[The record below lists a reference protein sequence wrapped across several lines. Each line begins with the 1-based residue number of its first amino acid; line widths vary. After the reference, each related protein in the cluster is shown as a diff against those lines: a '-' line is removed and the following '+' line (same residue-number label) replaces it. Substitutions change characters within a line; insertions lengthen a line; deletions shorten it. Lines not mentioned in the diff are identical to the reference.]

1 MTTITTSHHIP
12 RRRLTAGALAAGAIL
27 VAGAI
32 AVDPAAAAPSSQVL
46 GTTLFVEGDRSDD
59 RIALRLEAGV
69 PTNLQ
74 VDFGDDGVADATYD
88 RGTFNQIVVRG
99 RRGDDTVRID
109 DANGAFTDTETTT
122 IDGGYGNDTM
132 LGGAGNELYLGG
144 PGHDVADGNAG
155 ADVGFM
161 GDGNDAFIW
170 DPGDGNDVIEGQ
182 RGYDTMDFRGSGGNE
197 IFDASANGSRLRF
210 TRNLGNIVMDT
221 NDVEVVKVS
230 ALGGTDTATINDLRG
245 TDVRRVW
252 VDLGATLGAAGGDG
266 LADAVIVN
274 ATPGDDTVEVR
285 PRSGR
290 AVVSGLTPTV
300 AVVNAEAANDTLTL
314 NMRGGDDT
322 IRLGNGIGSIIKTL
336 VTA

>member
-1 MTTITTSHHIP
+1 MTTTSLHLS
-12 RRRLTAGALAAGAIL
+12 RRRLAVSALAATATLAAGAL
-27 VAGAI
+27 S
-32 AVDPAAAAPSSQVL
+32 VDRAAAAPSSQVL
-46 GTTLFVEGDRSDD
+46 GTVLFVEGDRSDD

-88 RGTFNQIVVRG
+88 RATFTQILVKA

-109 DANGAFTDTETTT
+109 EVNGVFTDTEATTM
-122 IDGGYGNDTM
+122 DGGYGDDTL
-132 LGGAGNELYLGG
+132 LGGRGNEIYFGG
-144 PGHDVADGNAG
+144 PENDVVDGNAG
-155 ADVGFM
+155 NDIGFM

-197 IFDASANGSRLRF
+197 LFDASANGNRLRF
-210 TRNLGNIVMDT
+210 FRNLGNIVMDT
-221 NDVEVVKVS
+221 NDVEVVKLS

-266 LADAVIVN
+266 QADAVIVN
-274 ATPGDDTVEVR
+274 ATADDDTVEAR
-285 PRSGR
+285 PKNGR

-300 AVVNAEAANDTLTL
+300 SIVNAEAANDTLTL
-314 NMRGGDDT
+314 NMLGGDDA
-322 IRLGNGIGSIIKTL
+322 IRLGNGLSSVIKTS
-336 VTA
+336 VNA